1 MSMVYKCKECGGEIE
16 PQDNNLGKYLYC
28 GALQNLVKRF

>member
-16 PQDNNLGKYLYC
+16 PQDSGFGKCLYC
-28 GALQNLVKRF
+28 GTY